1 MKKFLL
7 LLQRSLPARMLL
19 CFSLVST
26 CIIILIFGILF
37 HGFSFQWK
45 NNVRPHFEQYLDYIN
60 TDIGNP
66 PNLDRA
72 QQLVKQLPINIYI
85 KGPDI
90 NYSSTGIDF
99 DLTEVEFSSH
109 HNKWDDKHHRKPYQQ
124 VNNRQVTFAEYQDRM
139 VMRNQVGDYQIFYE
153 LSNNRENSRDYVF
166 VLSMLF
172 ILLIL
177 AGSFL
182 VLKRMLR
189 PVQDIKK
196 GVQLMGQGQLDY
208 RLPIRSNNDL
218 GDLANSINAMAADIE
233 QMLDAKRQLLLA
245 VSHELRSPLT
255 RAKIATQML
264 EQSVNKER
272 LQEDLME
279 METLI
284 TEILETERMKTPH
297 AALSRSPVQ
306 LDVLIQSVIDELPD
320 NHVSLSSPEQLPV
333 LDLDENRMRLLMRNL
348 IGNAILHGGDVKP
361 TPSVLLTYSGEQ
373 LHITVRD
380 HGPGISEADLMHVTE
395 PFYRADPSR
404 TRNTGGFGIGL
415 YLCKL
420 IAQAHGG
427 ELLISSE
434 LGSGTC
440 VEVRL
445 PDNSKLKL
453 LK

>member
-1 MKKFLL
+1 MKKLLL

-19 CFSLVST
+19 CFSLVGT
-26 CIIILIFGILF
+26 CIIVLMFGILF

-85 KGPDI
+85 KGPNI
-90 NYSSTGIDF
+90 NYTSTGIDF
-99 DLTEVEFSSH
+99 DLTEVEFSSG
-109 HNKWDDKHHRKPYQQ
+109 HNKWNDKHHRQPH
-124 VNNRQVTFAEYQDRM
+124 NRQVTFAEYQDRM
-139 VMRNQVGDYQIFYE
+139 VMRNQVGDYQVFYE
-153 LSNNRENSRDYVF
+153 LSNNRENAKGYVF
-166 VLSMLF
+166 SISALV

-177 AGSFL
+177 AGSFF

-264 EQSVNKER
+264 DPSLNRER

-297 AALSRSPVQ
+297 AALSRSPVH
-306 LDVLIQSVIDELPD
+306 LESLIQSVIDELPD
-320 NHVSLSSPEQLPV
+320 NNVSLNVPQQLPV
-333 LDLDENRMRLLMRNL
+333 LDLDEKRMRLLMRNL
-348 IGNAILHGGDVKP
+348 MGNAILHGGDVTP
-361 TPSVLLTYSGEQ
+361 APSVQLTYRDQQ
-373 LHITVRD
+373 LQITVRD
-380 HGPGISEADLMHVTE
+380 HGPGIAEADLMHVTE

-427 ELLISSE
+427 ELLITSE

-440 VEVRL
+440 VEVL
-445 PDNSKLKL
+445 VPGGS
-453 LK
+453 